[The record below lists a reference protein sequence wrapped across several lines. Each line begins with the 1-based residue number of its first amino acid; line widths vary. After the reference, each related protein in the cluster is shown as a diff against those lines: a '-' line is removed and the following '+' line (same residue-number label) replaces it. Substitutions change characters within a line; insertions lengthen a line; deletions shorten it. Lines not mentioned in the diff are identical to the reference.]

1 VIRKTLYVLPF
12 IAAAL
17 VVAFALGDHRHAAKP
32 AEARHILYYQDPMH
46 PAYRSNKPG
55 TAPDCGMDLVP
66 VYSDGIGESLA
77 SNGGPAAAAAEI
89 DSTAQ
94 QLYGIKLAK
103 VEKGSGQGA
112 VRVFARVEPDD
123 TRVYRVN
130 LGTDGFVKETH
141 GDAVG
146 EHVAKDQHLALV
158 YSPEF
163 LSVAGGYLA
172 ANEHSQGVSSAAKDN
187 SASTQTQGAASV
199 QARADRLRN
208 LGMSDTQIDEISK
221 NRTLPQDVYVVSP
234 TDGFILTRTVSS
246 GMRFEKHS
254 DLYTIADL
262 SHVWIVAE
270 VLGRDAKAFR
280 PGATAKVT
288 LSDTD
293 QSFRAVV
300 SKVLPE
306 VDPVTRSLKLRLE
319 AENPG
324 FKLRPNMFVNVELPV
339 SLPDGITVPVDAVID
354 SGESKRVFVQ
364 STAGHFEARAVE
376 TGWQMDGRVQI
387 LKGLQE
393 GETVVAAGTFLVDS
407 ESRLQLSAM
416 ASDPAGAVKGK
427 KAAMD
432 HRAN

>member
-1 VIRKTLYVLPF
+1 VIRKTLYVLPI

-32 AEARHILYYQDPMH
+32 AGARHILYYQDPMH
-46 PAYRSNKPG
+46 PAYRSDKPG
-55 TAPDCGMDLVP
+55 TAPDCGMDLEP
-66 VYSDGIGESLA
+66 VYSDSIGQAPPGSA
-77 SNGGPAAAAAEI
+77 SGVAQI

-94 QLYGIKLAK
+94 QLYGIKVAK

-130 LGTDGFVKETH
+130 FGTDGFVKETH

-146 EHVAKDQHLALV
+146 EHVAKDQHLAVV

-163 LSVAGGYLA
+163 LAVAGGYLA
-172 ANEHSQGVSSAAKDN
+172 ANEHSQGASSAAKDN
-187 SASTQTQGAASV
+187 STSTPTQGAASV

-208 LGMSDTQIDEISK
+208 LGMSDSQINEISK
-221 NRTLPQDVYVVSP
+221 SRTLPEDVYVVSP
-234 TDGFILTRTVSS
+234 TDGFILTRNISS
-246 GMRFEKHS
+246 GMRFEKHA
-254 DLYTIADL
+254 DLYTVADL

-280 PGATAKVT
+280 PGATARVT
-288 LSDTD
+288 LPDTD
-293 QSFRAVV
+293 ESFRATV

-319 AENPG
+319 ADNPG

-364 STAGHFEARAVE
+364 TAAGHFEARTVE
-376 TGWQMDGRVQI
+376 TGWQMDQRVQI
-387 LKGLQE
+387 VKGLQE
-393 GETVVAAGTFLVDS
+393 GETVVSAGTFLVDS
-407 ESRLQLSAM
+407 ESRLQLTAK
-416 ASDPAGAVKGK
+416 ASGPTDNVR
-427 KAAMD
+427 KATAALD
-432 HRAN
+432 HHVN